1 MSDVRRLFRSLFF
14 VWSRLSH
21 LQKNI
26 AQLITWSF
34 LMIQSVSFTS
44 AAFGGFCQGISMFF
58 SICVNRKNAEV
69 IKFFGILK
77 KYVSENKIY
86 FCSRK
91 ESNVLN
97 KKIIFVLNT
106 ILKLDFI
113 MQIIYCI
120 IHRGLCSHFIL
131 FLYSSISLQ
140 EMEHRN
146 SVSLSL
152 FIQLA
157 KVQQPQNEWKKK
169 PGSSEYGPWI
179 CNWAN

>member
-1 MSDVRRLFRSLFF
+1 MIHKCQTFSIFYRKMSDVRRLFRSLFF
-14 VWSRLSH
+14 VWSCLSH

-26 AQLITWSF
+26 VQLITRSF

-91 ESNVLN
+91 ESNVLLI
-97 KKIIFVLNT
+97 KKFIFVFHT
-106 ILKLDFI
+106 IFKLDFI
-113 MQIIYCI
+113 M
-120 IHRGLCSHFIL
+120 LLL
-131 FLYSSISLQ
+131 FESSVI
-140 EMEHRN
+140 
-146 SVSLSL
+146 
-152 FIQLA
+152 
-157 KVQQPQNEWKKK
+157 VQRVHL
-169 PGSSEYGPWI
+169 
-179 CNWAN
+179 